1 MLAHKG
7 IDFVDRRFD
16 FDEWKNV
23 KGTGEFGPEPSLPMY
38 ISGDKKIKLMQA
50 GAILQYLA
58 TIHGLVP
65 KTPDEVYENTW
76 FFETEHDFKSKP
88 G

>member
-1 MLAHKG
+1 
-7 IDFVDRRFD
+7 
-16 FDEWKNV
+16 
-23 KGTGEFGPEPSLPMY
+23 MY

-65 KTPDEVYENTW
+65 KTPDEVYENAW